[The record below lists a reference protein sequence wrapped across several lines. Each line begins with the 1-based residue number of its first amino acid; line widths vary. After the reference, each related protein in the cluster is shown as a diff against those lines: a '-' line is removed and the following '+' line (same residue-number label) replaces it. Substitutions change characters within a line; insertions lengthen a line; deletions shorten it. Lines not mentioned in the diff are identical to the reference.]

1 MKFFFGHDEIYD
13 THDSSRSFKLLLSS
27 WAIAAPPQRQGLG
40 RRVHQTD
47 CQKIRIVYSFN
58 GSRRPRSLDQRGFRN
73 GADAQIG
80 GGVRVGDAFQ
90 SDCRIMTYSNV
101 GSEELC
107 PNFPGGAS
115 CLVCVEQGE

>member
-47 CQKIRIVYSFN
+47 CQKSLMGYLLIV
-58 GSRRPRSLDQRGFRN
+58 RGAHDLETSAVLETGRTRKS
-73 GADAQIG
+73 AAVCALATLSKAI
-80 GGVRVGDAFQ
+80 
-90 SDCRIMTYSNV
+90 V
-101 GSEELC
+101 GS
-107 PNFPGGAS
+107 
-115 CLVCVEQGE
+115 